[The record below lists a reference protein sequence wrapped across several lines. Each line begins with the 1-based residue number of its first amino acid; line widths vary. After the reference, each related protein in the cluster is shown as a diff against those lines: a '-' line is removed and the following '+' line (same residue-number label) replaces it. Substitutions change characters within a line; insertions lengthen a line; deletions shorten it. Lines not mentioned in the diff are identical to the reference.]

1 MLPRT
6 MLLNSMQARRTQS
19 RREMMLASMLGTLA
33 TGLPAWFLMNPR
45 RASAQD
51 LACAISAQEN
61 LQYLICCVNMNGDPI
76 SNNCPGTY
84 GDVSEDAAQ
93 AVHPTDASME
103 ETPLTWGTKTYNAAA
118 PWGKLSESVRA
129 RTAFI
134 HHVTLANNH
143 GDQPKV
149 LRLMGATAN
158 GEMLL
163 SAYAKALGPCFG
175 TVQTEP
181 VAVGAGSNAS
191 EMLSFSGRTLPS
203 VSPTQLRQLLT
214 GSSGGGFP
222 GGGGGTNPLVALR
235 TLRDTYLDE
244 LHALAKQDASQVQIG
259 FLDALARSREQ
270 TRSLA
275 DQLSE
280 TLSAIDGDGVPD
292 QARAAAALIAA
303 NVSPVISVRLA
314 FGGDN
319 HSDNNLA
326 NEVAQHTA
334 DDNGCAGIQ
343 AIQDE
348 LATAGLSDKVTF
360 MTLNVFGRNL
370 NDSKA
375 SARSGR
381 DHYGNHSVAVLIG
394 KNVNAGVYG
403 GVRPVGSQLGA
414 SAIVSSTGESAL
426 SDSEG
431 DIPRLET
438 HVAMGRTCGLALGI
452 PAENVDSMFNVGVG
466 GKAITAALVSG

>member
-1 MLPRT
+1 MLFRNLPSRNLQT
-6 MLLNSMQARRTQS
+6 RRDML
-19 RREMMLASMLGTLA
+19 LASMLGTLA

-51 LACAISAQEN
+51 LACAIEAQEN

-93 AVHPTDASME
+93 AVHPTDASMA
-103 ETPLTWGTKTYNAAA
+103 ETSLTWGDKTYSAAA
-118 PWGKLSESVRA
+118 PWGKLSDAVRA

-149 LRLMGATAN
+149 LRLMGATKN
-158 GEMLL
+158 SEMLL
-163 SAYAKALGPCFG
+163 SAYAKELGPCFG

-181 VAVGAGSNAS
+181 VSVGAGGNAS
-191 EMLSFSGRTLPS
+191 ELISFSGRTLPS

-214 GSSGGGFP
+214 GSAGGGFP
-222 GGGGGTNPLVALR
+222 GQGGNPLVALR
-235 TLRDTYLDE
+235 ELRDSHLDQ
-244 LHALAKQDASQVQIG
+244 LHALAKQDGSKVQIA

-270 TRSLA
+270 TRLLAEQLA
-275 DQLSE
+275 D
-280 TLSAIDGDGVPD
+280 TLSAIQGDGVPD

-303 NVSPVISVRLA
+303 NVSPVITVRLA

-326 NEVAQHTA
+326 AEVAQHTA

-343 AIQDE
+343 AIMDE
-348 LATAGLSDKVTF
+348 LATASLTDKVTF

-394 KNVNAGVYG
+394 KNVSPGVYG

-414 SAIVSSTGESAL
+414 SAIVSSTGASVA
-426 SDSEG
+426 SDADG

-438 HVAMGRTCGLALGI
+438 HVAMARTCGLALGI
-452 PAENVDSMFNVGVG
+452 PAANVDNLFNVGAG
-466 GKAITAALVSG
+466 GVAITAALKLS

>member
-1 MLPRT
+1 MT
-6 MLLNSMQARRTQS
+6 MKMHS
-19 RREMMLASMLGTLA
+19 RRDLLLGSMLGTLA

-45 RASAQD
+45 RATAQD
-51 LACAISAQEN
+51 LACAVNAQEN

-93 AVHPTDASME
+93 AVHPTDASMA
-103 ETPLTWGTKTYNAAA
+103 ETSLTWGDKTYAAAA
-118 PWGKLSESVRA
+118 PWGKLSEAVRA

-149 LRLMGATAN
+149 LRLMGATKN
-158 GEMLL
+158 SEMLL
-163 SAYAKALGPCFG
+163 SAYAKELGPCFG

-181 VAVGAGSNAS
+181 VAVGAGGNAS
-191 EMLSFSGRTLPS
+191 ELLSYQGRTLPS

-222 GGGGGTNPLVALR
+222 GSDGGRNPLVGLR
-235 TLRDTYLDE
+235 ELRDTHLDQ
-244 LHALAKQDASQVQIG
+244 LHALAKQDASKVQLA
-259 FLDALARSREQ
+259 FLDSLARSREQ
-270 TRSLA
+270 TRALA
-275 DQLSE
+275 EQLAE
-280 TLSAIDGDGVPD
+280 TLSAIQGDGVPD

-303 NVSPVISVRLA
+303 NVSPVITVRIA

-319 HSDNNLA
+319 HSDSSLA
-326 NEVAQHTA
+326 AEVAQHTA

-343 AIQDE
+343 AIMDE
-348 LATAGLSDKVTF
+348 LAGANLSDKVTF

-375 SARSGR
+375 TARSGR
-381 DHYGNHSVAVLIG
+381 DHYGDHSVAVVIG
-394 KNVNAGVYG
+394 KNVKPGVYG
-403 GVRPVGSQLGA
+403 GVRPLGNQLGA
-414 SAIVSSTGESAL
+414 SAIVSSTGESVAK
-426 SDSEG
+426 DADG

-438 HVAMGRTCGLALGI
+438 HVAMGRTCGRLLGL
-452 PAENVDSMFNVGVG
+452 PEEKVDDLFNVGVG
-466 GKAITAALVSG
+466 GKAIVAALANG

>member
-1 MLPRT
+1 MHSRRD
-6 MLLNSMQARRTQS
+6 MLLG
-19 RREMMLASMLGTLA
+19 SMLGTLA

-45 RASAQD
+45 RATAQD
-51 LACAISAQEN
+51 LACAVTAQEN

-93 AVHPTDASME
+93 AVHPTDASMA
-103 ETPLTWGTKTYNAAA
+103 ETALTWGDKTYAAAA
-118 PWGKLSESVRA
+118 PWGKLSDSVRS

-149 LRLMGATAN
+149 LRLMGATKN
-158 GEMLL
+158 SEMLL
-163 SAYAKALGPCFG
+163 SAYAKELGPCFG

-181 VAVGAGSNAS
+181 VAVGAGGNAS
-191 EMLSFSGRTLPS
+191 ELLSYQGRTLPS

-214 GSSGGGFP
+214 GSSGAGFP
-222 GGGGGTNPLVALR
+222 GSGNGQNPLVGLR
-235 TLRDTYLDE
+235 ELRDTHLDR
-244 LHALAKQDASQVQIG
+244 LHALAKQDASEVQLA
-259 FLDALARSREQ
+259 FLDSLARSREQ
-270 TRSLA
+270 TRALA
-275 DQLSE
+275 EQLAE
-280 TLSAIDGDGVPD
+280 TLSAIQGDGVPD

-303 NVSPVISVRLA
+303 NVSPVITVRLA

-319 HSDNNLA
+319 HSDSNLA
-326 NEVAQHTA
+326 AEVAQHTA

-343 AIQDE
+343 AIMDE
-348 LATAGLSDKVTF
+348 LATANLTDKVTF

-381 DHYGNHSVAVLIG
+381 DHYGDHSVAVVIG
-394 KNVNAGVYG
+394 KNVKPGVYG
-403 GVRPVGSQLGA
+403 GVRPVGNQLGA
-414 SAIVSSTGESAL
+414 SAIVSSTGESVAG
-426 SDSEG
+426 DGDG

-438 HVAMGRTCGLALGI
+438 HVAMGRTCGLLLGL
-452 PAENVDSMFNVGVG
+452 PAEKVDDMFNVGVG
-466 GKAITAALVSG
+466 GKAITAALANG